1 MEDDEQI
8 YGSIEIRF
16 TAYYQSPTA
25 RMPVDDYLGMDCFFY
40 YDSEIDAFIFDCFNT
55 SAI

>member
-8 YGSIEIRF
+8 YGLIEMRF
-16 TAYYQSPTA
+16 TAYYQSPTT